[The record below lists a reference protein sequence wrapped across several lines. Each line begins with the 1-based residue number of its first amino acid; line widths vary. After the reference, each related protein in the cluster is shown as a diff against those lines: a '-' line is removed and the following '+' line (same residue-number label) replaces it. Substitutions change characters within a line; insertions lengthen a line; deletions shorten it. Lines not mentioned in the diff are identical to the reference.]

1 MMILARKKNIGSDF
15 FQQTAG
21 QKRRLVT
28 PQRSDHA
35 EAKRCG
41 GSGMLSFYVTIASEK
56 ITLHCFTKRFLA
68 GKKLFSYLC
77 IRLDS
82 AAVQTNDVNGRCHA
96 TTFSRFKFRQQ
107 MVISSSFLFL
117 PIFHLPFSFNS
128 TSFYLGWS
136 LSTQQGLKWRL
147 PRYPRLYWQHRSVS
161 PKQQGNG
168 INTVNFERFV
178 QRQYTLAEKFFF
190 QNRNVHSSNV
200 WFIILIA
207 FNSFGLL

>member
-35 EAKRCG
+35 EAKTVRRFG
-41 GSGMLSFYVTIASEK
+41 NFFFLSHHRLRKNNITLFHLMLSGREEVV
-56 ITLHCFTKRFLA
+56 FL
-68 GKKLFSYLC
+68 FVHS
-77 IRLDS
+77 LDS